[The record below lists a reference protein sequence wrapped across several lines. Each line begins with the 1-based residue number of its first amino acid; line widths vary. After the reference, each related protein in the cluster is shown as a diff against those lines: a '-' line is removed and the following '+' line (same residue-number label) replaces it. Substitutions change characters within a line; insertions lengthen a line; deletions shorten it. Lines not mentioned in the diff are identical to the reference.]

1 MPRRECSDTPDEAGA
16 PCGECLR
23 FFRDKSVLVIGVV
36 LDNGKNVYPE
46 EIENLIMRVDCVQ
59 EVVVFGVKNEKG
71 DEHSLGAEV
80 YLNTPTPEKEVK
92 DLIAKELKDQPTY
105 KKISKV
111 IVRDEPFEKTSSNK
125 IIRPKRD

>member
-1 MPRRECSDTPDEAGA
+1 MLYIR
-16 PCGECLR
+16 GEEINKATLAKKIDGSLLNP
-23 FFRDKSVLVIGVV
+23 FTTK
-36 LDNGKNVYPE
+36 E
-46 EIENLIMRVDCVQ
+46 EIENLIMRVECVQ

-92 DLIAKELKDQPTY
+92 DLIAKELQDQPTY
-105 KKISKV
+105 KKITRV
-111 IVRDEPFEKTSSNK
+111 VVRDEPFEKTTSNK